1 MQNLGKKT
9 KELAMAGEKLN
20 IMIEAMTMD
29 KQLRIR
35 GLPEEKWENIYKK
48 MAGILSEFMEES
60 AEAMEDELDL
70 VYRINSSFAEK
81 RKLPRDTVV

>member
-1 MQNLGKKT
+1 
-9 KELAMAGEKLN
+9 
-20 IMIEAMTMD
+20 
-29 KQLRIR
+29 
-35 GLPEEKWENIYKK
+35 